1 MTTRSTHDTVENHAG
16 TAQARLLTA
25 SAVVTNVVVRAAGVV
40 PARLDLTHVGTAEQ
54 QLGLALGSVL
64 FYLRTGLTARAVAE
78 AWSGAAAGAV
88 AGARGGRPPPA
99 GERAIDGGGHGA
111 PGRSPRCPRTRRA
124 RPRRGR
130 SPGGRAGAGWSSD
143 VRDLRRDRVK
153 DAPWSP
159 A

>member
-78 AWSGAAAGAV
+78 AWSGAAVLARSLAPAVADRRPLVNGPSTVAVMVRLAGRPDVRAHAEPARAGGAV
-88 AGARGGRPPPA
+88 PA
-99 GERAIDGGGHGA
+99 V
-111 PGRSPRCPRTRRA
+111 
-124 RPRRGR
+124 
-130 SPGGRAGAGWSSD
+130 
-143 VRDLRRDRVK
+143 VRVQVGPVTFEIC
-153 DAPWSP
+153 DAT